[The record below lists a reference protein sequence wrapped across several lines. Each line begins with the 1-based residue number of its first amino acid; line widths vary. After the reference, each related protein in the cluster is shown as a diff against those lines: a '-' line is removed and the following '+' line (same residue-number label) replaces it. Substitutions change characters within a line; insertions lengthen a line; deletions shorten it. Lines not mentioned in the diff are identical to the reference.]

1 MPTKKKVIPKP
12 VESKPRYQNGN
23 KVFICNYANAGAGQ
37 ILEGEI
43 KRIVGTSD
51 PVVNE
56 NGKII
61 GSDTKF
67 TYFVKTV
74 KGEFEFAQYNVYPN
88 FQAAAA
94 AFSKGFVYLLK

>member
-1 MPTKKKVIPKP
+1 MPTKKKVVPKP

-43 KRIVGTSD
+43 KRIVTTSD
-51 PVVNE
+51 PLFDQ
-56 NGKII
+56 NGKIT
-61 GSDTKF
+61 GSEVMF
-67 TYFVKTV
+67 TYFVKTA
-74 KGEFEFAQYNVYPN
+74 KGEFEFSQYNVYPN
-88 FQAAAA
+88 FQAAAV